1 MASNSLLPIKF
12 QNLIELLADRLL
24 KIISDDSSLRNFGIY
39 IRRNSN
45 NRVLLV
51 KKKKNFPHPSTCL
64 CGSFSYAYVYKNK
77 KYDLT

>member
-24 KIISDDSSLRNFGIY
+24 KIISDDRSLRNFGIY

-51 KKKKNFPHPSTCL
+51 KKKKTFHTHL
-64 CGSFSYAYVYKNK
+64 HVYVAVSHMLMCIKIRNMI
-77 KYDLT
+77 